1 MTSFIL
7 LLIPYFFEIKFEIT
21 DLVTEFENCD
31 VQCARKEGKMPFLH
45 QVRIN

>member
-7 LLIPYFFEIKFEIT
+7 LLIPYFFEIKLEIT
-21 DLVTEFENCD
+21 NLVTEFKNCD
-31 VQCARKEGKMPFLH
+31 VQCARKDGKMPLLH